1 MTVVQTTR
9 LRITMRD
16 VEPRAVRVVDVP
28 AASTLAELHDLL
40 QVALGWTDSH
50 LHMFEVGGT
59 RYGVPDPDWEDEL
72 QPQDE
77 ATVLLREMPER
88 FEYHY
93 DFGDSWE
100 HTVEVVGVGDEVPG
114 CVEGEGACPPEDCG
128 GAPGYEHMLEVLAD
142 PGHEEYEHLREW
154 AGELPVFDQEA
165 TSLLVRQTV
174 GEVPASVRI
183 VLDLLAGGVKLTPG
197 GRLPRVVV
205 RAVQERRP
213 EWYSL
218 GRPASIEE
226 DLPALAVLHDI
237 LRKVGPARLSR
248 GVLRPTR
255 AARDDLEVV
264 RRLRRWF
271 DPGGYEEMLAT
282 TAVALLA
289 ASGPLARDE
298 LVRRVV
304 LLMGHGWGV
313 GGRPATADDHES
325 SLGWMSAEL
334 RALDLLGGG
343 WRTWEA
349 GPSARTLLPRATA
362 LAVLLAAEKP

>member
-1 MTVVQTTR
+1 MLESIGTVTVVQTTR

-16 VEPRAVRVVDVP
+16 VEPRVVRVVDVP
-28 AASTLAELHDLL
+28 VAATLAELHDLL

-59 RYGVPDPDWEDEL
+59 RYGVPDPDWDAEL
-72 QPQDE
+72 RPEDE

-183 VLDLLAGGVKLTPG
+183 VLDLLAGGVKADAGWATAAG
-197 GRLPRVVV
+197 GRAGGAGAASGVVL
-205 RAVQERRP
+205 A
-213 EWYSL
+213 
-218 GRPASIEE
+218 GPACV
-226 DLPALAVLHDI
+226 DRGGPACAGGAARHPAQGW
-237 LRKVGPARLSR
+237 VGPALSR
-248 GVLRPTR
+248 RATSHPGRERRSGGR
-255 AARDDLEVV
+255 AA
-264 RRLRRWF
+264 
-271 DPGGYEEMLAT
+271 
-282 TAVALLA
+282 VA
-289 ASGPLARDE
+289 S
-298 LVRRVV
+298 LVRSGRV
-304 LLMGHGWGV
+304 
-313 GGRPATADDHES
+313 
-325 SLGWMSAEL
+325 
-334 RALDLLGGG
+334 
-343 WRTWEA
+343 
-349 GPSARTLLPRATA
+349 
-362 LAVLLAAEKP
+362 